1 MSRTVATA
9 VVLALACACAGPLRR
24 DPGALAAAY
33 ADAGRHDEA
42 AREIELATRSRP
54 RDVSLRH
61 QAARI
66 HVKAGNTKHAIGH
79 LEAAIQFAPE
89 NAESWIELGEI
100 ESERSNVSDA
110 YVAYRRAAQLAPN
123 EIRALRGL
131 ALTADSLGFKDEAE
145 DAYARWAEVEN
156 EHKFGDPEED

>member
-1 MSRTVATA
+1 MFRAVATA
-9 VVLALACACAGPLRR
+9 LVFALVLACAGPLRR

-54 RDVSLRH
+54 QDLALRH

-66 HVKAGNTKHAIGH
+66 HAKAGNTKRAISH

-89 NAESWIELGEI
+89 NPESWIELGEI

-110 YVAYRRAAQLAPN
+110 YVAYRRAAQLAPH

-145 DAYARWAEVEN
+145 DAYARWAEAEN
-156 EHKFGDPEED
+156 EQKFRDPEED